1 VGDAHLRHERVV
13 RRLLYED
20 HCEGQPMTPPW
31 DDPRISRG
39 MALQLAQRRE
49 RLAGGEK
56 ALGWKVAFGAPA
68 ALERLKI
75 GAPLVGF
82 LTQKSLL
89 ASGTALSVAGWANPV
104 VEPEI
109 AVHLSKDV
117 PAGADRELAAAA
129 IGGLGP
135 AIEVVDADPPATAE
149 TLENTLAGD
158 IFHRNVILGKNDV
171 SRAGCVLHGLV
182 AHVLKNGAEV
192 APPAAPAATAVE
204 LIDIV
209 RHVADTLGA
218 FGETLRAGHIIITG
232 SLVTPLPMPAGN
244 EFFFELQPID
254 AISVKLSAA

>member
-1 VGDAHLRHERVV
+1 M
-13 RRLLYED
+13 RRLF
-20 HCEGQPMTPPW
+20 CEAGCDGEPVTAPW

-39 MALQLAQRRE
+39 MTIQLARRRE
-49 RLAGGEK
+49 RLAAGEK

-75 GAPLVGF
+75 AAPLVGF

-89 ASGTALSVAGWANPV
+89 ASGTTLSVAGWTNPV

-135 AIEVVDADPPATAE
+135 AIEVVDSDSPPTAE
-149 TLENTLAGD
+149 TLQDTLASD

-171 SRAGCVLHGLV
+171 SRAGCVLQGLI
-182 AHVLKNGAEV
+182 AHVRKNGIEL
-192 APPAAPAATAVE
+192 APPAAPAATAIE

-209 RHVADTLGA
+209 RHVAGTLGA
-218 FGETLRAGHIIITG
+218 FGEILRAGHIIITG
-232 SLVTPLPMPAGN
+232 SLVTPVPIQAGN
-244 EFFFELQPID
+244 EFFFDLQPID
-254 AISVKLSAA
+254 AISVKLSADARPLEPGLGET